1 MTAGNASLRKRI
13 IGGNAAGVVPD
24 AAPYHRLALQ
34 LHYELPHDQQPRSV
48 MLATPAPS
56 PLAAHVSISLAHS
69 MAQELQKPVLLIDA
83 DGRTGTLSSILGC
96 TGAQGFSEL
105 LLEAGMPLQDLVLPT
120 NDEHVYFLPAG
131 QVGRSTRQRPNVEA
145 VGAALAAASN
155 YDFLILAGGSVLN
168 DSLALGIAPHVGCV
182 LMIPVEHE
190 TLAEDLDVAQ
200 RSLRFCKARKIGL
213 LLATAVL
220 GEH

>member
-1 MTAGNASLRKRI
+1 M
-13 IGGNAAGVVPD
+13 IGGNPSGVLPD
-24 AAPYHRLALQ
+24 TAPYHRLALQ
-34 LHYELPHDQQPRSV
+34 LHYDLPHGQQPRSV
-48 MLATPAPS
+48 LLATPGPS

-69 MAQELQKPVLLIDA
+69 MAQELQKPVLLVDA
-83 DGRTGTLSSILGC
+83 DGRAGTLSSVLGC
-96 TGAQGFSEL
+96 ADAQGFSEL
-105 LLEAGMPLQDLVLPT
+105 LLQAGMPLQDLVRAT
-120 NDEHVYFLPAG
+120 SNEHVSFLPAG
-131 QVGRSTRQRPNVEA
+131 QVGRSARQRPNVEA
-145 VGAALAAASN
+145 VGAALDAASG
-155 YDFLILAGGSVLN
+155 YDFVILSGGSVLN

-182 LMIPVEHE
+182 LMVPVEHE